1 MYNPNHPSKKF
12 QMEIM
17 VTYMAIYM
25 NKYSVITNHE
35 QFLKSTKKPTSNNA
49 LSCFDD

>member
-1 MYNPNHPSKKF
+1 
-12 QMEIM
+12 M